1 MANVS
6 DYLRYG
12 FEDTTDLPPSV
23 PAAAPSKKKTAT
35 QVRDQIKR
43 IIEAKTKQA
52 SRRAT
57 ASAASAA
64 PAAAAGTAAALG
76 GAAAATGIRGVI
88 SRLGI
93 PGLVV
98 GTLAYP
104 VMERL
109 IYGSREDQMRDQ
121 MNIQRK
127 LEEEQ
132 MAKQAGMGGLPGLAG
147 GAMQAPSEDSMYN
160 LLEGEKMTER
170 MNDFANTRNRALEA
184 LARPSGSEEMQR
196 LLAGDEARVRSLQSP
211 RQLTPYEI
219 MGILNG

>member
-52 SRRAT
+52 ARRG
-57 ASAASAA
+57 AASAA
-64 PAAAAGTAAALG
+64 PAVAKAATGAA
-76 GAAAATGIRGVI
+76 GAAAASAGVRGLV

-109 IYGSREDQMRDQ
+109 IYGSREDQMREQFDL
-121 MNIQRK
+121 QRK

-132 MAKQAGMGGLPGLAG
+132 MGNQGGMGGLPGLAG
-147 GAMQAPSEDSMYN
+147 GAMQAPSEDSMYS
-160 LLEGEKMTER
+160 LLEGEKMSER
-170 MNDFANTRNRALEA
+170 MNEFGNTRNRALEA

>member
-23 PAAAPSKKKTAT
+23 PAAAAPSKKKTAT

-52 SRRAT
+52 ARRG
-57 ASAASAA
+57 AASAA
-64 PAAAAGTAAALG
+64 PAVAKAATGAA
-76 GAAAATGIRGVI
+76 GAAAASAGVRGLV

-109 IYGSREDQMRDQ
+109 IYGSREDQMREQFDL
-121 MNIQRK
+121 QRK

-132 MAKQAGMGGLPGLAG
+132 MGNQGGMGGLPGLAG
-147 GAMQAPSEDSMYN
+147 GAMQAPSEDSMYS
-160 LLEGEKMTER
+160 LLEGEKMSER
-170 MNDFANTRNRALEA
+170 MNEFGNTRNRALEA

>member
-23 PAAAPSKKKTAT
+23 PAAAAPSKKKTAT

-52 SRRAT
+52 ARRG
-57 ASAASAA
+57 AASAA
-64 PAAAAGTAAALG
+64 PAVAKAATGAA
-76 GAAAATGIRGVI
+76 GAAAASAGVRGLV

-109 IYGSREDQMRDQ
+109 IYGSREDQMREQFDL
-121 MNIQRK
+121 QRK

-132 MAKQAGMGGLPGLAG
+132 MGNQGDMGGLPVLAG
-147 GAMQAPSEDSMYN
+147 GAMQAPSEDSMYS
-160 LLEGEKMTER
+160 LLEGEKMSER
-170 MNDFANTRNRALEA
+170 MNEFGNTRNRALEA